1 MTWIICGLNVCIL
14 AYGAVTDY
22 KRREIPD
29 AVPILLLL
37 TGLFS
42 GWDILLYR
50 IAGMLLTAAIFLL
63 SAKLSKS
70 STPGGDFKLLC
81 ALAFSAGL
89 PILLLTL
96 LLTGLGSVV
105 VGAIRKQSLKRHI
118 PLCSYIAPAYAI
130 GCALQIIL

>member
-1 MTWIICGLNVCIL
+1 MMWIFMILNICIL

-29 AVPILLLL
+29 AVPILLFL
-37 TGLFS
+37 TGLIS
-42 GWDILLYR
+42 GWGILLYR
-50 IAGMLLTAAIFLL
+50 VAEMLLTATIFLL
-63 SAKLSKS
+63 SAKLSKCN
-70 STPGGDFKLLC
+70 TPGGDFKLLC

-96 LLTGLGSVV
+96 LLTGLSSAV
-105 VGAIRKQSLKRHI
+105 VGAKRKQSIKRHI